1 MEFLGGGRMSVME
14 ASLSTQPLGM
24 AFQAPPQASSTN
36 STALRPTCGDPPRED
51 HLSQRQAGLLRGLPP
66 EGRLQGLQL
75 LHQVGGHLQE
85 RPEEAPGLVAA
96 VPHLSNSVLRAA
108 GEKAGQVAA
117 GSSPSRCTARQ
128 KAKL

>member
-1 MEFLGGGRMSVME
+1 ME

-36 STALRPTCGDPPRED
+36 STALRPTCRVTTSRD
-51 HLSQRQAGLLRGLPP
+51 HLAQRQAGLLRGLPP
-66 EGRLQGLQL
+66 EGGLQGLHL
-75 LHQVGGHLQE
+75 LHQVRGHLQE
-85 RPEEAPGLVAA
+85 RREQAPGQVAA
-96 VPHLSNSVLRAA
+96 APHLSNSALSAA
-108 GEKAGQVAA
+108 GEKAGQAAA